1 MMVRSREDIIR
12 RLNTAISLNPQWTQK
27 EIADRSGLED
37 YTLNKILKG
46 TRTLTAFELVRI
58 SAALE
63 IPVEE
68 FLYEDD

>member
-1 MMVRSREDIIR
+1 MTLVRTREDIIR
-12 RLNTAISLNPQWTQK
+12 RINTAIDLNQWSQK

-46 TRTLTAFELVRI
+46 TRSLTAFELVRI

-68 FLYEDD
+68 FLYEDE